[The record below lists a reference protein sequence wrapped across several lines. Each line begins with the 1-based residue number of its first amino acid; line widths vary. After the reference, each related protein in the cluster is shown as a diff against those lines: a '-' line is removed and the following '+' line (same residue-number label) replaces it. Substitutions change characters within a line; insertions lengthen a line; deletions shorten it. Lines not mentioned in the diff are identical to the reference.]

1 MLNCGDLVEFLKS
14 FGLVSKLGFKVGDP
28 VCHNPHKEL
37 MPEFKAA
44 REVGFGSI
52 APACPDVMTS
62 GLTG

>member
-1 MLNCGDLVEFLKS
+1 M
-14 FGLVSKLGFKVGDP
+14 VSKLGFKVGDP